1 MNTILGMLVFALGG
15 LAGATFSLPFRKVK
29 GVAYESYWLVY
40 AVAGLILFPLALG
53 LATVPGLMGVIG
65 DTPAKT
71 LLACAGFGAMWGIG
85 GLTWGLMIRYLGVG
99 LGLAI
104 GCGLCSATGTLLPPI
119 FKGEAATLVLGA
131 DGAVSLAKVI
141 TLVGVALSL
150 AGIVFVGLAG
160 KSKEGE
166 LDEEAKKAAVA
177 EFNFKKGIIV
187 ALVSGVFSGC
197 MNFGLSSGDVMSKL
211 AEASGA
217 GKWWTGVPVLI
228 VVLWGGFAVN
238 AAYCLVM
245 NKKNGTFGDYGKLFK
260 GAGLSA
266 LLLSAFAGV
275 IWALQFAF
283 LKMGEPLCGDL
294 AYVGFAVVMG
304 ASVMFSSLLGVML
317 GEWKGVGA
325 NTKKFLA
332 TGLVLLAVSIVMPIV
347 SKAFEKE
354 APKAPK
360 EAAPVVEKEAPK
372 DAAPAVEKE
381 TPKETVPAVE
391 KEAPKDAAPAVEK
404 EAPKAAEPVVE
415 KEATVS
421 LFNGKDLNGWTAFL
435 DKAKIGDY
443 TATEETWAVVDGAI
457 RTTGTPFG
465 YLRTE
470 RKDFGDFTLRLEYR
484 WWRKTPKPN
493 SGVFIRF
500 AKESGRFIPRC
511 YENQLCPDGVC
522 SIFALGGSVL
532 EGVAPRNPYNP
543 ANPLSGIAAVPAK
556 ATPPPDKKT
565 FEKPFGEWNELVLTV
580 KGDEVVSVLNGV
592 EMNRVKGVKT
602 PKGAI
607 ALQAEGGA
615 AEFRNITIKE

>member
-15 LAGATFSLPFRKVK
+15 LAGATFALPFRKVK

-131 DGAVSLAKVI
+131 DGAVSIAKLI

-245 NKKNGTFGDYGKLFK
+245 NKKNGTFGDYGKLFR

-266 LLLSAFAGV
+266 LVLSAFAGV

-325 NTKKFLA
+325 KTKKFLA

-354 APKAPK
+354 APKK
-360 EAAPVVEKEAPK
+360 ESA
-372 DAAPAVEKE
+372 
-381 TPKETVPAVE
+381 
-391 KEAPKDAAPAVEK
+391 
-404 EAPKAAEPVVE
+404 
-415 KEATVS
+415 VS
-421 LFNGKDLNGWTAFL
+421 LFNGKNLDGWTAFL
-435 DKAKIGDY
+435 DKTKMLAGY
-443 TATEETWAVVDGAI
+443 VATEETWAVVDGAI

-465 YLRTE
+465 YLRTK
-470 RKDFGDFTLRLEYR
+470 RDDFGDFTLRLEYR
-484 WWRKTPKPN
+484 WWRKTPIKPN
-493 SGVFIRF
+493 SGVFIRLD
-500 AKESGRFIPRC
+500 KESGRFIPRC

-532 EGVAPRNPYNP
+532 EGVAPRNPYDP
-543 ANPLSGIAAVPAK
+543 ANPLSGIASAK
-556 ATPPPDKKT
+556 PKAPSA
-565 FEKPFGEWNELVLTV
+565 EKPFGEWNELVLTV